1 MEEFIMK
8 KKINIEGM
16 SCGHCV
22 AHVKEALEE
31 LSNVKVLEVNLNEKA
46 ALVDTDIDDT
56 ILISAIDEAG
66 YDVMSIEAL

>member
-1 MEEFIMK
+1 MK

-31 LSNVKVLEVNLNEKA
+31 LSNIKVLEVNLNEKA

>member
-1 MEEFIMK
+1 MK

-31 LSNVKVLEVNLNEKA
+31 LNDTTVLEVNLEGKN
-46 ALVDTDIDDT
+46 ALVDTNIENEV
-56 ILISAIDEAG
+56 LISAIDEAG
-66 YDVMSIEAL
+66 YDVISIDNI

>member
-1 MEEFIMK
+1 MK

>member
-1 MEEFIMK
+1 MK

-66 YDVMSIEAL
+66 YDLMSIEAL